1 MTTKQEKKSNR
12 NETETETLSPKE
24 GYEVVD
30 KNLKDREA
38 YIKAS
43 MESLAL
49 VGVQPTD
56 EQVEAIR
63 SKALEIHPVK
73 MGYKKIA
80 MASISEAR
88 NQAMNS
94 LYRLARLKA
103 EGHTIDLEPIAG
115 AIQPLIGDR
124 VLEYKENLTK
134 TGEVQYYKGKPVMR
148 WLPTEA
154 PLTEPVQILEA
165 IRDRIRK
172 E

>member
-1 MTTKQEKKSNR
+1 MTTKKQKENG
-12 NETETETLSPKE
+12 NETTETLQPKE

-43 MESLAL
+43 MDAIAL
-49 VGVQPTD
+49 VGMTPTD
-56 EQVEAIR
+56 DQIEAINQ
-63 SKALEIHPVK
+63 KALEQFPVK
-73 MGYKKIA
+73 YGYKKIA

-94 LYRLARLKA
+94 LYRLARLKT
-103 EGHTIDLEPIAG
+103 EGHPVELEPIAE
-115 AIQPLIGDR
+115 AIKPLIGDR